1 MNKILPLV
9 VLLMLMGSEASAKS
23 QCKIKTP
30 EKGENIK
37 ELWLQDVEKAMQ
49 EAKKKDLPVMIN
61 FSGSDWCGWCIKL
74 DKEVFSRDKFRK
86 FARENLVLVLAD
98 FPRAK
103 EQDEAVSKQN
113 KKLLEKYGVRG
124 FPTILLVDSKG
135 DVIARTGYRPGG
147 SGKYV
152 AHLKD
157 LIGKE
162 EQKEKV
168 VSE

>member
-1 MNKILPLV
+1 MTKILPLV
-9 VLLMLMGSEASAKS
+9 VVLMFMGSEVTAKS
-23 QCKIKTP
+23 QGKIKAP
-30 EKGENIK
+30 EKTENSK
-37 ELWLQDVEKAMQ
+37 ELWLEDFGKAIK

-74 DKEVFSRDKFRK
+74 DKEVFSTDKFRK
-86 FARENLVLVLAD
+86 FARKNLVLVLAD

-103 EQDEAVSKQN
+103 EQEKAVAKQN
-113 KKLLEKYGVRG
+113 KKLLEKYGVMG

-135 DVIARTGYRPGG
+135 KVIARTGYRPGG
-147 SGKYV
+147 PDKYV

-162 EQKEKV
+162 VKEKKRQ
-168 VSE
+168 